1 MWPSTCGRHKWMA
14 PNVNYVH
21 HRTTQKFVSMCP
33 IGYRD
38 KRSHS
43 TTEHEGREMGRNERK
58 VEGRGENVWGM
69 GRGRGGMWR
78 KAREQVSS
86 EVARSP
92 RLANI
97 YNY

>member
-1 MWPSTCGRHKWMA
+1 
-14 PNVNYVH
+14 
-21 HRTTQKFVSMCP
+21 
-33 IGYRD
+33 
-38 KRSHS
+38 
-43 TTEHEGREMGRNERK
+43 MGRNERK